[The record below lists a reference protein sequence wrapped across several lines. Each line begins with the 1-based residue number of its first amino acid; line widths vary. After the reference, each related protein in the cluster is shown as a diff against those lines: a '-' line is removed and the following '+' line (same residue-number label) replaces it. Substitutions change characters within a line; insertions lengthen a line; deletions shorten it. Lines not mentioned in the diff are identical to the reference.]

1 MKLRLKSGACFNS
14 ALTHRDHAITRKAKP
29 MDPQLL
35 DYYNQELTYMR
46 EASAEFAHQHPK
58 IARRLGMQ
66 GVEVAD
72 PYVERLIESFCFL
85 SARMRIKLDAEFPRF
100 SQRMLEVVYPNYVAP
115 TPSMAVAQLHPNTQE
130 GDFSKGFAVPRDT
143 AFFAKVPEGE
153 TTACEFRSGQ
163 DVTLWP
169 VEIVSAKLAGAPPD
183 IPALERYLPP
193 TVQVAGS
200 LRIQLRVT
208 GELNFCDLKG
218 LDRLPIYL
226 SGDEQ
231 VASHLFELLHA
242 SAVATLTGV
251 PGQMADRPHVVTQNA
266 LVHEGLAPTQSLM
279 PLPWNSWHGHNLLHE
294 YFACPS
300 RFYFFALQ
308 GLAPGLSRIQGK
320 LAEVVVLLTQ
330 DTAKLRGLVDKDQFA
345 LFCTPVINLFE
356 RRTDRIEMKT
366 GQSEF
371 HLVPDR
377 SRPMDLEVFSVQEM
391 SGQKAETTQELIFRP
406 LFQTLNQDE
415 GNHGRYFS
423 LRREARL
430 ASDNA
435 RKYGTRTPYVGTE
448 VFVSLVDQHEAPY
461 AESLRYLSVQA
472 LLTNRDLPRLVPRNG
487 RSDLSVKDSVPVSAV
502 GLVRAPSQPRAPF
515 AQGEMAWRLIRQ
527 LNFNYLPL
535 MDMNHREGAQA
546 LRDMLRLFVG
556 TDDLVAARQVE
567 GLIGSRITPVTR
579 RLPGNGPLV
588 YGRGVQCE
596 LTVDEDA
603 FSGVSPYLLGLV
615 LEHYLA
621 RHVSINVFTQT
632 RLESMQRGQVASW
645 PVRMGTRGVV

>member
-1 MKLRLKSGACFNS
+1 
-14 ALTHRDHAITRKAKP
+14 

-35 DYYNQELTYMR
+35 DYYNQELSFMR
-46 EASAEFAHQHPK
+46 EAAGEFADLHPK

-72 PYVERLIESFCFL
+72 PYVERLIESFCFM

-100 SQRMLEVVYPNYVAP
+100 SQRLLEVVYPNYVAP

-130 GDFSKGFAVPRDT
+130 GDFSKGFAVPRNT
-143 AFFAKVPEGE
+143 AFFSKVPEGE
-153 TTACEFRSGQ
+153 TTACEFRSSQ

-169 VEIVSAKLAGAPPD
+169 IEIASAKLAGAPPD

-193 TVQVAGS
+193 TVQVVGS
-200 LRIQLRVT
+200 LRLQLRVT
-208 GELNFCDLKG
+208 GELNFSDLKG
-218 LDRLPIYL
+218 LDRLPVYL

-242 SAVATLTGV
+242 GSVATLTGV
-251 PGQMADRPHVVTQNA
+251 PGQMAERPHVVTHNA
-266 LVHEGLAPTQSLM
+266 LVHEGLGPEQGLL
-279 PLPWNSWHGHNLLHE
+279 PLTWNTWHGHNLLHE

-330 DTAKLRGLVDKDQFA
+330 DTTKLRGLVDKKQFA
-345 LFCTPVINLFE
+345 LFCTPVVNLFE
-356 RRTDRIEMKT
+356 RRTDRIEMT
-366 GQSEF
+366 PGQTEF

-391 SGQKAETTQELIFRP
+391 SGQKADTTQEQIFRP

-423 LRREARL
+423 LRREPRL

-472 LLTNRDLPRLVPRNG
+472 LMTNRDLPRLVPRNG
-487 RSDLSVKDSVPVSAV
+487 VSDLSFKDSLPLRSV

-515 AQGEMAWRLIRQ
+515 AQGETAWRLIRQ

-535 MDMNHREGAQA
+535 MDMNHRQGAQA

-556 TDDLVAARQVE
+556 TDDLTAAKQVV

-579 RLPGNGPLV
+579 RLPGSGPLV
-588 YGRGVQCE
+588 YGRGVQCDI
-596 LTVDEDA
+596 TVDEDA
-603 FSGVSPYLLGLV
+603 FSGISPYLLGLV

-645 PVRMGTRGVV
+645 PVRIGTRGVV